1 MDTKGICL
9 CLRLRQFL
17 GTLAALLI
25 IVVHMN
31 AAMAGSYPNRPI
43 TYVIP
48 FPPGG
53 STDTTGR
60 MLAEEMGKRLGQN
73 VIVMNRGG
81 AGGNIGSA
89 HVAGTAPD
97 GYTLLQGTIGTH
109 GINPTL
115 YSDLSFDARSDFEP
129 IARMT
134 AGTNVLV
141 VHPNVPANTVEE
153 LIEYAKANP
162 GSLMMG
168 SSGSGSSIHM
178 SGELFQLMTGA
189 QFTHV
194 PYRGGGPAAVDLIAG
209 HIDLMFDNINVA
221 LPHITAGRLRALAVT
236 SAEKTAVLPDVPTMK
251 EAGLPEYEV
260 TSWSGVF
267 APAGTPAPIVEKLN
281 AAINE
286 VLSDEQVRARFEAE
300 GIHISLMNVQE
311 FREFVNSE
319 IHRWGEVVRQAGLQA
334 QQ

>member
-9 CLRLRQFL
+9 RLRLRRIL
-17 GTLAALLI
+17 GALAALLM
-25 IVVHMN
+25 IVVQMP
-31 AAMAGSYPNRPI
+31 AAMADSYPNRPI

-60 MLAEEMGKRLGQN
+60 MLAEEIGKRLGQN

-89 HVAGTAPD
+89 HVAGMPPD

-141 VHPNVPANTVEE
+141 IHPDVPASTVEE

-178 SGELFQLMTGA
+178 SGELFQLMTGT

-221 LPHITAGRLRALAVT
+221 LPHIKAGRLRALAVT
-236 SAEKTAVLPDVPTMK
+236 SAERTAVLPDVPTMK

-267 APAGTPAPIVEKLN
+267 APAGTPAPVVEKLN
-281 AAINE
+281 ATINE
-286 VLSDEQVRARFEAE
+286 ALSDGQVRARFEAE
-300 GIHISLMNVQE
+300 GIHISLMSVQE
-311 FREFVNSE
+311 FREFVNGE
-319 IHRWGEVVRQAGLQA
+319 IDRWGEVVRKAGLQA

>member
-1 MDTKGICL
+1 MNIGRMGSRS
-9 CLRLRQFL
+9 RLRVAAGALAIFWGSML
-17 GTLAALLI
+17 GMPAA
-25 IVVHMN
+25 V
-31 AAMAGSYPNRPI
+31 ADSYPSRPI

-60 MLAEEMGKRLGQN
+60 MLAEEIGKRLNQN

-81 AGGNIGSA
+81 AGGNIGA
-89 HVAGTAPD
+89 AYVAGTSPN

-115 YSDLSFDARSDFEP
+115 YANLPFDARSDFEP
-129 IARMT
+129 VARMT

-141 VHPNVPANTVEE
+141 VHPGVPATTVKE

-178 SGELFQLMTGA
+178 SGELFQFMTKTR
-189 QFTHV
+189 FTHV
-194 PYRGGGPAAVDLIAG
+194 PYRGGGPAAVDLMAG
-209 HIDLMFDNINVA
+209 HIHLMFDNINVA
-221 LPHITAGRLRALAVT
+221 LPHIQEGRLRALAVT
-236 SAEKTAVLPDVPTMK
+236 SAARTTVLPDVPTMK

-267 APAGTPAPIVEKLN
+267 APAGTPPAIVEKLN
-281 AAINE
+281 ATINE
-286 VLSDEQVRARFEAE
+286 ALSDEQVRARFEAE
-300 GIHISLMNVQE
+300 GIHISLMNVRE
-311 FREFVNSE
+311 FREFVNGE
-319 IHRWGEVVRQAGLQA
+319 IDRWGDVVRQAGLQA
-334 QQ
+334 Q